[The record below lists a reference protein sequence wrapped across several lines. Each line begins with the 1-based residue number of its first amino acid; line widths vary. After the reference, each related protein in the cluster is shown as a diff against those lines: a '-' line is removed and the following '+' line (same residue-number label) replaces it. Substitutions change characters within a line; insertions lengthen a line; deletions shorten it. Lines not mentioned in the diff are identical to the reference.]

1 MPLPKLSPSQN
12 ASRRNVVAAI
22 LAAIALGGAAG
33 GLDKLTDREEGN
45 KLVAYQDIGGV
56 WTICKGI
63 THGVRPGE
71 VRTEQQCAAANSAEG
86 MKWLAVVDDGFTERQ
101 PDARRV
107 AFADFALNV
116 GQGNFARSTARRL
129 INEGKIADGCSEL
142 KRWVYVNIGGVNRI
156 IPWQV
161 ERRAIEYDLCMHDL
175 VRP

>member
-12 ASRRNVVAAI
+12 ASRRNVVAAV

-45 KLVAYQDIGGV
+45 RTAAYRDIGGV

-63 THGVRPGE
+63 THGVKPGE
-71 VRTEQQCAAANSAEG
+71 VRTEQQCAKANSAEG
-86 MKWLAVVDDGFTERQ
+86 LKWLAVVDAGFKTPQ

-107 AFADFALNV
+107 AFADFAYNV

-129 INEGKIADGCSEL
+129 INEGKIADGCGEL
-142 KRWVYVNIGGVNRI
+142 NRWVYVNNRI
-156 IPWQV
+156 IQWQV

-175 VRP
+175 VKP